1 MFNQA
6 KLVFSSL
13 KIDTSFFQ
21 YAFLL
26 MAILVVESTI
36 LFFGYLNREEIT
48 AGFHAA
54 MSNGLQ
60 FYGKEPSLSSV
71 VDDIQS
77 TVSILNLEI
86 FTQITK
92 EIMPRILLHTV
103 SSSLS

>member
-1 MFNQA
+1 MWCETKHNQ
-6 KLVFSSL
+6 VGPRPL
-13 KIDTSFFQ
+13 KIDILFQ

-77 TVSILNLEI
+77 TVSIN
-86 FTQITK
+86 QSRAK
-92 EIMPRILLHTV
+92 
-103 SSSLS
+103 S